1 MTDYSANIPPTF
13 NAPVPAHWISKVEQ
27 ITFDNN
33 VLCQNRQELDE
44 IKRIAAAIGLRL
56 VAAPRYPGVPCFIY
70 LSKVIDCLVS
80 VQGEGDEGMTPAHY
94 FISQN
99 PLP

>member
-1 MTDYSANIPPTF
+1 MENYSANIPPTF

-27 ITFDNN
+27 ITFNSN
-33 VLCQNRQELDE
+33 VYCESEEELSA
-44 IKRIAAAIGLRL
+44 IIAIAATAGIDVVESQNFPGL
-56 VAAPRYPGVPCFIY
+56 PCVIY
-70 LSKVIDCLVS
+70 LSAYGYTVAL
-80 VQGEGDEGMTPAHY
+80 QHGEIGDHTPAHY